1 MFDTGTKIKLIASS
15 CNKKTG
21 PRKGSVGYITE
32 LYHLR
37 TKIKGR
43 TIFAIP
49 ATCRFTRYGN
59 ERKCRAETKSIL
71 TILPVVHGNDA
82 ENTIKTIISTI
93 GPEKYVSRWNIIRSE
108 VSVATTIP
116 IVLATPMYTPGLDLM
131 MCAHEELQCWLENK
145 ILSLSSF
152 TSRAIGTNYLSKEGT
167 SGITE
172 NDLLNLREMTVSK
185 QLRRALLEKMCVS
198 PNARNKWIK
207 ILLMLSIMSDRSDHE
222 IISDDLR
229 ASSNNILNGLSHP
242 KGTFTTNDV
251 YQTLAPY
258 LFCKKFDEYKKIFAK
273 NTEFYKP
280 IKEMEAMKII
290 ILGLS
295 IIN

>member
-1 MFDTGTKIKLIASS
+1 MFNSGTKIKLIASS

-37 TKIKGR
+37 TRIRGR

-71 TILPVVHGNDA
+71 AILPVVHNNDA
-82 ENTIKTIISTI
+82 EDSIKTIISTI
-93 GPEKYVSRWNIIRSE
+93 GPEKYVSKWNTIRSG
-108 VSVATTIP
+108 VSIATTIP
-116 IVLATPMYTPGLDLM
+116 IVLAAPMYTPGLDLM
-131 MCAHEELQCWLENK
+131 TCAHEELQCWLENK

-152 TSRAIGTNYLSKEGT
+152 TSRAKGTHYLSKEGT

-172 NDLLNLREMTVSK
+172 YDLSSLREMTVSK
-185 QLRRALLEKMCVS
+185 QLRHVLLEKMCNS
-198 PNARNKWIK
+198 PTARNKWIK

-229 ASSNNILNGLSHP
+229 TSSDNLLNSLSHS
-242 KGTFTTNDV
+242 KGLFTTNDV
-251 YQTLAPY
+251 YQTLVPY

-273 NTEFYKP
+273 NTEFCEP

-295 IIN
+295 TIN